1 MSSQPCSGQR
11 ARSHP
16 KSDCSAQMTIERRAK
31 ACILKTSN
39 IECRSVASSFP
50 TPCPVIHEIYERR
63 MVCFVMLRR
72 ATALYAVAET
82 NPPEKASAILPG
94 TVEKII
100 KPVRP
105 SQPESGEHA

>member
-1 MSSQPCSGQR
+1 
-11 ARSHP
+11 
-16 KSDCSAQMTIERRAK
+16 
-31 ACILKTSN
+31 
-39 IECRSVASSFP
+39 
-50 TPCPVIHEIYERR
+50 